1 MGRSHLVS
9 SPKATISRMKSI
21 LALVLLGV
29 AIIHLSGA
37 TEEETDK
44 QVAQQE
50 NQLDLSQVQELAE
63 PDAKRRVRKNKS
75 GKASTDDKKLLKGCK
90 DAYGKCRKGGES
102 IRPVLSACQ
111 AGGRTEEQTKKDVG
125 NVLKNEAANKAIT
138 EKVASLV
145 KSASGRKSMNR
156 REVTFNG
163 ATYKLTTCGDVRCR
177 NRLGYST
184 RRRCSH

>member
-50 NQLDLSQVQELAE
+50 NQLELSQVQELAE
-63 PDAKRRVRKNKS
+63 ADAKKRVRKNKS
-75 GKASTDDKKLLKGCK
+75 GKGKK
-90 DAYGKCRKGGES
+90 GKKCRNGRCRKGKA
-102 IRPVLSACQ
+102 RRAKK
-111 AGGRTEEQTKKDVG
+111 GRGKGKRKGKRRQRKKAKKARKAKKAKKTKKA
-125 NVLKNEAANKAIT
+125 KKR
-138 EKVASLV
+138 SQ
-145 KSASGRKSMNR
+145 RKR
-156 REVTFNG
+156 Q
-163 ATYKLTTCGDVRCR
+163 R
-177 NRLGYST
+177 N
-184 RRRCSH
+184 